1 MIVRVPATSANMG
14 PGFDTLGVALTLCA
28 EFGLVDDSA
37 GDGGIPSGARVAD
50 EHHLATEAFAIL
62 GGHGRIW
69 ERSPIPMGRGLGY
82 SAAVRVGGLLLACAQ
97 RSAPDTDVH
106 AEHAETVLAHATR
119 LEGHADNAAPALLG
133 GVVATTGE
141 RSIRV
146 PLQFDPAVVVWVPAF
161 STRTD
166 HSRSKLGT
174 EVSLADAVFN
184 IGRVAY
190 LVAALASGD
199 VDALRHGS
207 EDRIHQSS
215 RFAASPASHAA
226 YAAAL
231 DAGAWSAWLSG
242 SGPTVAA
249 LCPIEAAD
257 ETAAAMA
264 ESTAPGAAAGGHT
277 KILRI
282 DHGGATIE
290 A

>member
-14 PGFDTLGVALTLCA
+14 PGFDTLGVALTQWA
-28 EFGLVDDSA
+28 EVGLAADADLPDDA
-37 GDGGIPSGARVAD
+37 LPAD
-50 EHHLATEAFAIL
+50 EHHPATIAFRRL
-62 GGHGRIW
+62 GGTGDLW
-69 ERSPIPMGRGLGY
+69 FRSRIPMGRGLGY
-82 SAAVRVGGLLLACAQ
+82 SAAVRIGGLLLAEAQ
-97 RSAPDTDVH
+97 RAKPGTDVVVDSM
-106 AEHAETVLAHATR
+106 AEVLQHATE

-146 PLQFDPAVVVWVPAF
+146 PIQFDPAVVVWVPSF

-199 VDALRHGS
+199 VEALRHAT
-207 EDRIHQSS
+207 EDRIHQPS
-215 RFAASPASHAA
+215 RFAASPASFAA
-226 YAAAL
+226 HEAARSS
-231 DAGAWSAWLSG
+231 GAWCSWLSG

-249 LCPIEAAD
+249 LCAVESADAVAATMAAAAD
-257 ETAAAMA
+257 
-264 ESTAPGAAAGGHT
+264 GVGHA
-277 KILRI
+277 KVLRV
-282 DHGGATIE
+282 DHSGATIE
-290 A
+290 H